1 MPHLDDFLFLVR
13 SRGQWQQE
21 IAASYFL
28 EVVGNRRERRE
39 NKAQG
44 GEKPECTK
52 GVHEDFEPP
61 SNAVIPSAVG
71 FTTTS

>member
-1 MPHLDDFLFLVR
+1 MKYLIVDRPEQAKKL
-13 SRGQWQQE
+13 
-21 IAASYFL
+21 L
-28 EVVGNRRERRE
+28 ENRRERRE

-61 SNAVIPSAVG
+61 EQRRYPKRSRFYNNFLRERAP
-71 FTTTS
+71 